1 MNSTVINI
9 KTDVKIKKEAQKITA
24 DLGLSL
30 SSAINGF
37 LRQLIRDKSI
47 AFTLNEN
54 NPSNYLI
61 SAINESKTERK
72 NGNFHSFKNNEKA
85 ISFLDNK

>member
-47 AFTLNEN
+47 AFTLNED
-54 NPSNYLI
+54 NPSGYLI
-61 SAINESKTERK
+61 SAIKESKADRK
-72 NGNFHSFKNNEKA
+72 NGNFHSFKNNEEA